1 MSLGK
6 LPRWAPLCGPLFV
19 LLMVLGFIISGNS
32 PAPDDSRAKIASYLG
47 DDSKYNKNIVGYFF
61 VLAAMLFLVGFFAAL
76 RARLAEAEAGN
87 GWLAGLAFG
96 AGVASVAFLVV
107 AVSLF
112 VSPVAAAHDAGR
124 DTLDPGIYR
133 LTQDVGY
140 LIWVASVVVG
150 ALVVWATSAVALR
163 TGILPRWFAWAGVL
177 VGVLCLVAVFFI
189 PIFIYWLWIL
199 VAGVLLYLR
208 PAAAGRPAE
217 VATAPAP

>member
-1 MSLGK
+1 MPLGK
-6 LPRWAPLCGPLFV
+6 LPRWAPLCGPVFV
-19 LLMVLGFIISGNS
+19 LLMVLGFIISGDS
-32 PAPDDSRAKIASYLG
+32 PAPDDSRAKIASYLS
-47 DDSKYNKNIVGYFF
+47 DDSKYDKNIVGYFF

-76 RARLAEAEAGN
+76 RARLAEADD
-87 GWLAGLAFG
+87 GWLSALAFG
-96 AGVASVAFLVV
+96 AGIASVAFLVV

-112 VSPVAAAHDAGR
+112 ISPVAAAHDAGS

-140 LIWVASVVVG
+140 MIWVASVVVG

-163 TGILPRWFAWAGVL
+163 TGILPRWFAWAGVV

-208 PAAAGRPAE
+208 PAVGGRPAE
-217 VATAPAP
+217 AATAAL